1 MKVFRKPRKGQNRR
15 ELRRIK
21 ARQRF
26 EWMAL
31 NA

>member
-1 MKVFRKPRKGQNRR
+1 MKTHRKPRKGQERR
-15 ELRRIK
+15 ELRRAK